1 MMSYLMERTFRPA
14 RATFAIVLAGVLVLY
29 VAGTA
34 LADESAERGRAVL
47 EKWKS
52 SIVTVQMVT
61 AVSMGMGSQKVED
74 KAEATGTI
82 IDPSSGLVVFSL
94 TSSDPTAAL
103 GKMMGM
109 FGELGDSGMQ
119 AEVTDIKIR
128 LPGGEE
134 LPSEIVLR
142 DRDLDLVFV
151 RPNEKPS
158 DPLPAVD
165 LADPALPKALDEVVV
180 LNRLGNVANWTTSAK
195 LNRIQAVIEK
205 PRTYYILGDDLT
217 LGAPVFALD
226 GKIVGIMLLRTSTG
240 RPSMG
245 GFLQGI
251 SGMGMLPIVLPAE
264 DIAEVAQQVGESS
277 E

>member
-1 MMSYLMERTFRPA
+1 MSHSMERRFRSA
-14 RATFAIVLAGVLVLY
+14 RTTFAIVLTGVLLLH
-29 VAGTA
+29 VAYTA
-34 LADESAERGRAVL
+34 LADDSAERGRAVL
-47 EKWKS
+47 EKWNS

-61 AVSMGMGSQKVED
+61 AVSMGMQSQKMED

-82 IDPSSGLVVFSL
+82 IDPSGLVVFSL

-109 FGELGDSGMQ
+109 FGGPGDSGMQ

-128 LPGGEE
+128 LPDGEE

-151 RPNEKPS
+151 RPTEKPS
-158 DPLPAVD
+158 AALPAVD
-165 LADPALPKALDEVVV
+165 LADPALPKTLDQVVV

-195 LNRIQAVIEK
+195 LGRIQAVIEK

-217 LGAPVFALD
+217 LGAPVFTLD
-226 GKIVGIMLLRTSTG
+226 GKIVGIMLLRTGTG

-245 GFLQGI
+245 AFLQGI
-251 SGMGMLPIVLPAE
+251 SGMGMLPIILPAE

>member
-1 MMSYLMERTFRPA
+1 MIYSTRRTSRPA
-14 RATFAIVLAGVLVLY
+14 RAIFAIVLTGVVLLQ
-29 VAGTA
+29 VTQTA
-34 LADESAERGRAVL
+34 MADELAERGRAVL

-52 SIVTVQMVT
+52 SVVTVQMVT
-61 AVSMGMGSQKVED
+61 AVSMGTGSQKVED

-82 IDPSSGLVVFSL
+82 IDPSGLVVFSL
-94 TSSDPTAAL
+94 TSSDPTLAL

-109 FGELGDSGMQ
+109 FGGSGDSGMQ

-151 RPNEKPS
+151 RLNEKPS
-158 DPLPAVD
+158 SPLSAVN
-165 LADPALPKALDEVVV
+165 LADPTSPKALDEVVV
-180 LNRLGNVANWTTSAK
+180 LNRLGNVANWTTSAR
-195 LNRIQAVIEK
+195 LDRIEAVVEK
-205 PRTYYILGDDLT
+205 PRTYYLLGDDLT

-226 GKIVGIMLLRTSTG
+226 GKIVGIMLLRTGTT

-245 GFLQGI
+245 AFLEGI
-251 SGMGMLPIVLPAE
+251 SGMGMLPIILPAE